1 MLRSGSLHRC
11 SLNHLL
17 AGVLLITL
25 GYLTVYAAPHSVRGA
40 SWAQMILR
48 TGSVSAASLPSALF
62 SLMGTPYFLYAPLF
76 VLGAALTVV
85 AVLVLI
91 TAAFSK

>member
-1 MLRSGSLHRC
+1 MTPGVRL
-11 SLNHLL
+11 
-17 AGVLLITL
+17 GVLLITL
-25 GYLTVYAAPHSVRGA
+25 GYLTVYAAPHSGRGA

-62 SLMGTPYFLYAPLF
+62 SLMGSPYFLYAPLF